1 LNELTSG
8 TKLLLIP
15 KYENEKKKKKKKNK
29 KKKNNQT
36 NKHRLLNPVNA
47 HGFRIPRDS
56 VTGFPQKR
64 RKSNYESINEY
75 PSNGG

>member
-15 KYENEKKKKKKKNK
+15 KYENEKKKKTIK
-29 KKKNNQT
+29 QT
-36 NKHRLLNPVNA
+36 NRLLNPVNA